1 MAQNNDDVDLIA
13 TKYLNNNVINEKIAL
28 QGHDIIAEWINE
40 NIYVRKQLRRLYQRT
55 ATVSTKVVKSK
66 RRRRKAQKFNQY
78 FDWSEPLSKAPSHR
92 LLAMLRAV
100 NEGFVK
106 LKIEVD
112 VDAAYDTID
121 DLISKK
127 K

>member
-13 TKYLNNNVINEKIAL
+13 TKYLNNNVINEEIAL